1 MPARSAAP
9 DACLPSGFFR
19 FVWRFPESKVPGVF
33 LLVLVR
39 IDAFAATLD
48 VTCQV
53 DLRKFS
59 VFWKGFDPVIDRA
72 VRFISMI
79 ALLEFCDQLNHLR
92 NVLRR
97 TRGDL
102 WPFTAERVKVFP
114 KGVNV
119 LLSIVV
125 DGHAAL
131 LRFRHDAVVDIGE
144 VHDVRHAQALELQI
158 PANNISGDCRAKIS
172 DVAVIPNRGA
182 AIVKLRFALD
192 HWAKLFE
199 LAGKC
204 VVDAEHW
211 MRV

>member
-1 MPARSAAP
+1 MPARPTAS
-9 DACLPSGFFR
+9 DARIPSGFFR
-19 FVWRFPESKVPGVF
+19 FVWRLPESKVARVF

-39 IDAFAATLD
+39 VDAFAATLD
-48 VTCQV
+48 VAGKI
-53 DLRKFS
+53 DLRQFA
-59 VFWKGFDPVIDRA
+59 VFRERLDPVIDRA
-72 VRFISMI
+72 VRLIGMA
-79 ALLEFCDQLNHLR
+79 ALFQLFDQRNHFR

-97 TRGDL
+97 SRGDL
-102 WPFTAERVKVFP
+102 RAFAAERIKVFP

-131 LRFRHDAVVDIGE
+131 LRFRHDAVVDISE

-158 PANNISGDCRAKIS
+158 PANNISGDRRAKIS
-172 DVAVIPNRGA
+172 DVAVVPNGRPA
-182 AIVKLRFALD
+182 VIEFRFAFD
-192 HWAKLFE
+192 HRAKLFE
-199 LAGKC
+199 LTGEC